1 MRARFVIL
9 ALLAAT
15 AAVLLP
21 APAHADPY
29 KWCAQYGGF
38 WGSGGRN
45 CGFTTY
51 RQCMATVSGIG
62 NVAGAGLGLDAM
74 AGVPVP
80 VGAAMSACRPRGL

>member
-1 MRARFVIL
+1 MRARLVFL
-9 ALLAAT
+9 ALLAAP

-38 WGSGGRN
+38 WGTGGRN

-62 NVAGAGLGLDAM
+62 GACEPNQFYTGRETTGS
-74 AGVPVP
+74 G
-80 VGAAMSACRPRGL
+80 RKPRKARRD